1 MKTETSVVVEKYK
14 DSIFSAAFNVC
25 ANAADAED
33 VVQDTFIRYHTTNTQ
48 FADEQHIRAWLLR
61 VAINKAK
68 NVTMSFWR
76 RRGVPLEDYAETLAF
91 PSPEAGGLFEK
102 VMKLP
107 EKYRTAI
114 YLYYYEDYSTDE
126 IARLTGTPAATV
138 RTRLRRGREL
148 LRAGLEE
155 AKSNV

>member
-14 DSIFSAAFNVC
+14 DRLFSAAFNVC

-91 PSPEAGGLFEK
+91 PSPEAGDLFEK

>member
-1 MKTETSVVVEKYK
+1 MENREFELLARQYMDMVFRLAFSYMK
-14 DSIFSAAFNVC
+14 SASDADDVTQNV
-25 ANAADAED
+25 
-33 VVQDTFIRYHTTNTQ
+33 
-48 FADEQHIRAWLLR
+48 LLR
-61 VAINKAK
+61 LLRSTKPFESGEHARFWLVR
-68 NVTMSFWR
+68 VTMNECKRALRSQWR
-76 RRGVPLEDYAETLAF
+76 KAGDIEEYANELHFETQEH
-91 PSPEAGGLFEK
+91 SDLFYA
-102 VMKLP
+102 VMELP

>member
-1 MKTETSVVVEKYK
+1 MSGKY
-14 DSIFSAAFNVC
+14 FNV
-25 ANAADAED
+25 
-33 VVQDTFIRYHTTNTQ
+33 VPY
-48 FADEQHIRAWLLR
+48 
-61 VAINKAK
+61 
-68 NVTMSFWR
+68 
-76 RRGVPLEDYAETLAF
+76 GVDPETGRIDYDKLME
-91 PSPEAGGLFEK
+91 
-102 VMKLP
+102 LP

>member
-1 MKTETSVVVEKYK
+1 MADDFQVHFSQTEY
-14 DSIFSAAFNVC
+14 
-25 ANAADAED
+25 
-33 VVQDTFIRYHTTNTQ
+33 
-48 FADEQHIRAWLLR
+48 
-61 VAINKAK
+61 
-68 NVTMSFWR
+68 
-76 RRGVPLEDYAETLAF
+76 GPLEDYAETLAF

>member
-68 NVTMSFWR
+68 NVTMSFWH

-91 PSPEAGGLFEK
+91 PSPEAGDLFEK

-148 LRAGLEE
+148 LRAWLEE

>member
-1 MKTETSVVVEKYK
+1 MNECKRALRSQWRKAGDIEEYANELHFETQEHS
-14 DSIFSAAFNVC
+14 DLF
-25 ANAADAED
+25 
-33 VVQDTFIRYHTTNTQ
+33 
-48 FADEQHIRAWLLR
+48 
-61 VAINKAK
+61 
-68 NVTMSFWR
+68 
-76 RRGVPLEDYAETLAF
+76 YA
-91 PSPEAGGLFEK
+91 
-102 VMKLP
+102 VMELP

-148 LRAGLEE
+148 LRAWLEE

>member
-1 MKTETSVVVEKYK
+1 MENREFELLARRYMDMVFRLAFSYMK
-14 DSIFSAAFNVC
+14 SASDADDVTQNV
-25 ANAADAED
+25 
-33 VVQDTFIRYHTTNTQ
+33 
-48 FADEQHIRAWLLR
+48 LLR
-61 VAINKAK
+61 LLRGTKPFESEEHARFWLVR
-68 NVTMSFWR
+68 VTMNECKRALRSQWR
-76 RRGVPLEDYAETLAF
+76 KAGDIEEYANELHFETQEH
-91 PSPEAGGLFEK
+91 SDLFYA
-102 VMKLP
+102 VMELP

>member
-1 MKTETSVVVEKYK
+1 MENREFELLARRYMDMVFRLAFSYMK
-14 DSIFSAAFNVC
+14 SASDADDVTQNV
-25 ANAADAED
+25 
-33 VVQDTFIRYHTTNTQ
+33 
-48 FADEQHIRAWLLR
+48 LLR
-61 VAINKAK
+61 LLKSTKPFESEEHARFWLER
-68 NVTMSFWR
+68 VTMNECKRALRSQWR
-76 RRGVPLEDYAETLAF
+76 KAGDIEEYANELHFETQEH
-91 PSPEAGGLFEK
+91 SDLFYA
-102 VMKLP
+102 VMELP